1 MQTEA
6 SQAYSPD
13 FASDIRL
20 FVSSMRKL
28 DSLPAVALKVI
39 ELAAGD
45 DASRQD
51 ITRIIQSDA
60 GLASQVIKV
69 ANSAWLG
76 YGGRVGTLDRAMAL
90 LGMEMVRNIAL
101 SVLVSDFFLRSQE
114 TGRLRTRDLWYHCL
128 ASAVTAEQFARRLRY
143 PRPAEAFV
151 AGLLHDLGKIVLLRW
166 DNHVYSE
173 LAAHAQK
180 KRLPMH
186 RIERA
191 ALGIDH
197 AVVGG
202 LLLEDWKFPEALST
216 AVAEHHSLADK
227 EAAVSDLG
235 RIVACADAFCHLKR
249 FGFSGHSSP
258 EIDLDR
264 LREELSLSST
274 DLKDTAVEVISR
286 FEEAAG
292 LFNCEGNLAEL
303 YLSAVARANQ
313 ELAEMYTLLVERTRE
328 HELAEC
334 ELRQKEEQ
342 LNRSQR
348 LEAVGQLAGGIAHD
362 FNNFLTVIM
371 GFADLLR
378 EGIPKESHL
387 RQHVETIVGVAERA
401 ANLTRQLLAF
411 SRRQVL
417 RPKVLLLNSLV
428 SDVQKL
434 LVRLIG
440 EDIKLTTTLDPNL
453 WPVKVDPGGIEQ
465 VIVNLA
471 VNARDAMENGG
482 TLSIETANVELKED
496 YTDSVGHIR
505 PGRYVM
511 LQVSDTGHG
520 MTPET
525 QERIF
530 EPFFTTKKKGTGM
543 GLATVYG
550 IVKQSGGYIFVESEV
565 GKGSRF
571 KVFFEPVDQVVDR
584 EVILP
589 AVEAFESGT
598 ETVLIAEDE
607 KEILEL
613 VARILSN
620 VGYNVL
626 TAANGEEALRVAAAY
641 PGPIHLLL
649 TDAVMPIVNGRE
661 LVERLRPERPNMK
674 VVFMSGYTG
683 TGILHRAVAGQ
694 DISFIAKPFT
704 PADLLRKIQKALE
717 S

>member
-1 MQTEA
+1 MQTEGNR
-6 SQAYSPD
+6 SLSPD
-13 FASDIRL
+13 FEADIRL
-20 FVSSMRKL
+20 FVGALRKL
-28 DSLPAVALKVI
+28 DSLPSVALKVI
-39 ELAAGD
+39 DLAGRENSA
-45 DASRQD
+45 RQE
-51 ITRIIQSDA
+51 IARIIQSDG
-60 GLASQVIKV
+60 GLASQVIRI

-76 YGGRVGTLDRAMAL
+76 YAGKVGSLDRAMAL
-90 LGMEMVRNIAL
+90 LGMDMLRNIAL
-101 SVLVSDFFLRSQE
+101 SVLVSDFFLKGENS
-114 TGRLRTRDLWYHCL
+114 GRFRIRDLWYHSL
-128 ASAVTAEQFARRLRY
+128 ACAISAEQFARRTHY
-143 PRPAEAFV
+143 PHPADAFV
-151 AGLLHDLGKIVLLRW
+151 GGLLHDLGKIVMLKW
-166 DNHVYSE
+166 DHHVYTE
-173 LAAHAQK
+173 LSNHAQN

-197 AVVGG
+197 AAVGA
-202 LLLEDWKFPEALST
+202 LLLRDWRFPDGLCT
-216 AVAEHHSLADK
+216 AIGEHHSLPDGSQ
-227 EAAVSDLG
+227 ELSDLG
-235 RIVACADAFCHLKR
+235 RLIACADAFCHAKR
-249 FGFSGHSSP
+249 FGYSGHSTP

-264 LREELSLSST
+264 IRDEMRLSNG
-274 DLKDTAVEVISR
+274 DLKETAVEVITR
-286 FEEAAG
+286 FEEVAA
-292 LFNCEGNLAEL
+292 LFDEEGKIADL

-313 ELAEMYTLLVERTRE
+313 ELAEMYTLLLERTRE
-328 HELAEC
+328 QERAER

-378 EGIPKESHL
+378 EGIPKDSHL

-440 EDIKLTTTLDPNL
+440 EDIKLTTTLDAAL
-453 WPVKVDPGGIEQ
+453 APVKVDPGGIEQ

-482 TLSIETANVELKED
+482 VLSIETANVVLTED

-505 PGRYVM
+505 PGRYVL
-511 LQVSDTGHG
+511 LQITDTGHG

-550 IVKQSGGYIFVESEV
+550 IIKQSGGYIFVESEL

-571 KVFFEPVDQVVDR
+571 KVFFEPVDQLIDQDI
-584 EVILP
+584 ILP

-598 ETVLIAEDE
+598 ETILIAEDE

-620 VGYNVL
+620 VGFHVL

-641 PGPIHLLL
+641 PGAIHLLL

-674 VVFMSGYTG
+674 VIFMSGYTG

-694 DISFIAKPFT
+694 DITFIAKPFT
-704 PADLLRKIQKALE
+704 PADLLRKVQKALE
-717 S
+717 G

>member
-1 MQTEA
+1 
-6 SQAYSPD
+6 
-13 FASDIRL
+13 
-20 FVSSMRKL
+20 
-28 DSLPAVALKVI
+28 
-39 ELAAGD
+39 
-45 DASRQD
+45 
-51 ITRIIQSDA
+51 
-60 GLASQVIKV
+60 
-69 ANSAWLG
+69 
-76 YGGRVGTLDRAMAL
+76 
-90 LGMEMVRNIAL
+90 
-101 SVLVSDFFLRSQE
+101 
-114 TGRLRTRDLWYHCL
+114 
-128 ASAVTAEQFARRLRY
+128 
-143 PRPAEAFV
+143 
-151 AGLLHDLGKIVLLRW
+151 
-166 DNHVYSE
+166 
-173 LAAHAQK
+173 
-180 KRLPMH
+180 MH

-191 ALGIDH
+191 ALGLDH
-197 AVVGG
+197 AEVGG
-202 LLLEDWKFPEALST
+202 LLLADWRFPETLTA
-216 AVAEHHSLADK
+216 AVAQHHSLSDKAADL
-227 EAAVSDLG
+227 SDLG
-235 RIVACADAFCHLKR
+235 RLVACADAFCHLKR
-249 FGFSGHSSP
+249 FGFSGHSNA
-258 EIDLDR
+258 EIDLYR
-264 LREELSLSST
+264 LREELQLSNG
-274 DLKDTAVEVISR
+274 DFKDTAVHVITR
-286 FEEAAG
+286 FEEVAT
-292 LFNCEGNLAEL
+292 LFRCEGNLAEL

-313 ELAEMYTLLVERTRE
+313 ELAEMYSLLVERTRE
-328 HELAEC
+328 RELAER

-428 SDVQKL
+428 ADVQKL

-440 EDIKLTTTLDPNL
+440 EDIKLVTTLDPNL

-482 TLSIETANVELKED
+482 TLSIETANVELRED

-511 LQVSDTGHG
+511 LQISDTGHG

-571 KVFFEPVDQVVDR
+571 KVFFEPVDQVVDQ
-584 EVILP
+584 EIILP

-598 ETVLIAEDE
+598 ETVLVAEDE

-620 VGYNVL
+620 VGYHVL
-626 TAANGEEALRVAAAY
+626 TASNGEEALRVAAAY
-641 PGPIHLLL
+641 SGPIHLLL

-674 VVFMSGYTG
+674 VIFMSGYTG

-694 DISFIAKPFT
+694 DIAFIAKPFT
-704 PADLLRKIQKALE
+704 PADLLRKVQKALE
-717 S
+717 G